1 MFMIAMIIC
10 FMMSSFSDT
19 LIGIVD
25 PGQLNPPGFCEDSSQ
40 EEEEEPENVFG
51 V

>member
-1 MFMIAMIIC
+1 MIAMIIVL
-10 FMMSSFSDT
+10 SWAAFSA

-25 PGQLNPPGFCEDSSQ
+25 PGKLNPPGFCEDSRQ
-40 EEEEEPENVFG
+40 EEEEEHENVFG